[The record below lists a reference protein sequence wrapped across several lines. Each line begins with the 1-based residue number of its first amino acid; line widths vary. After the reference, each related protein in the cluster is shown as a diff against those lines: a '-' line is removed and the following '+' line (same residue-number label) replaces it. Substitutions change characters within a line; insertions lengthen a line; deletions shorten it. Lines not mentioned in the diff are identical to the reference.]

1 MKAIFT
7 RKNKDNLVTELKRIE
22 EFAIKD
28 SKIQDTYFP
37 YTVYEVEAVLEKAI
51 WLEIEYKDTEFWTK
65 IK

>member
-51 WLEIEYKDTEFWTK
+51 
-65 IK
+65 

>member
-28 SKIQDTYFP
+28 PKIQDTYFP

-51 WLEIEYKDTEFWTK
+51 
-65 IK
+65 